1 MYPSAL
7 LLRVILCTGKYS
19 SKKIV
24 KPYEYQ
30 SKVKIFKVSFVSKRS
45 MYSIFFSGNKTW
57 EYEVCV
63 LRILFC

>member
-30 SKVKIFKVSFVSKRS
+30 SKVKIFKVSFGSKRS
-45 MYSIFFSGNKTW
+45 MYSIFFFRVIRRGNMR
-57 EYEVCV
+57 YVC
-63 LRILFC
+63 